1 MQKERYMRDYTVTK
15 KPYQNGDV
23 FIHEGVK
30 YQRKHIGG
38 AIFDLRMAGKPE
50 LDEYI
55 ADSKLTAK
63 QFYAKYPK

>member
-1 MQKERYMRDYTVTK
+1 MRDYRITK

-30 YQRKHIGG
+30 YQRLHIGG
-38 AIFDLRMAGKPE
+38 AIHDLRMAGKPE
-50 LDEYI
+50 LDEFI